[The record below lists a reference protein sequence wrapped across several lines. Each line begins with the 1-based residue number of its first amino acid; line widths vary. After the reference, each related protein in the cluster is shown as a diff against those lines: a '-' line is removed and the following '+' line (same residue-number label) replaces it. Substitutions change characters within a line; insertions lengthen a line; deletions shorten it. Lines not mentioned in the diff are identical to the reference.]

1 MGLMNCSP
9 FTSTKCF
16 LLCSSWGYY
25 VVDKSTNPK
34 SSPVT
39 MAGFESVVFAVSSV
53 GKEGNLIEIQKSV
66 QLQLQWP

>member
-1 MGLMNCSP
+1 M
-9 FTSTKCF
+9 
-16 LLCSSWGYY
+16 
-25 VVDKSTNPK
+25 
-34 SSPVT
+34 T